1 MAQDNIFTQKLGE
14 PVANDNFS
22 LTSAD
27 GNILLKDSQLIDK
40 LARFDRERIPE
51 RVVHAKGWGAH
62 GEFTV
67 TNDVSRYTIAKVFNR
82 VGKKTKVLARFSTV
96 AGGRDSAD
104 TVRDPR
110 GFAVKF
116 YTEDGIL
123 DIVGNNT
130 PVFFIRDP
138 IKFPDFIH
146 SQKKNPR
153 TNLTDPNAQWDFL
166 SLTPE
171 SINQVTVVFSD
182 RGIPY
187 GFRFM
192 DGFGT
197 DTFVW
202 YNAKGNYNFVKYHFI
217 SQQGLKY
224 LPAAEA
230 EKIAGENPDFA
241 GEDLRDAISKG
252 NFPSW
257 KLYVQIMSPKQAET
271 YRFDP
276 FDTTKTWYEEDFP
289 LIEVGMMTLNRN
301 PLNFF
306 NEVEQAA
313 FCPANMVPGI
323 APSQDK
329 MLQGRLFAYRD
340 TQRYR
345 LGTNFQRV
353 AVNAPTNE
361 VFNYERDGDLA
372 RNPNDP
378 VNYYPNSMQKVTFTR
393 DAEAP
398 PQEIYGE
405 IKRHVVPIKD
415 IDFVQAGDRYRAMDE
430 GERTRLI
437 DNICAS
443 LSQAEK
449 RIQYRQ
455 TALFLKADPEYGKR
469 IAEKLRLNI
478 REVYKL
484 SRMSQAE
491 REYATR

>member
-1 MAQDNIFTQKLGE
+1 MAQDNIFTQNLGE

-67 TNDVSRYTIAKVFNR
+67 TGDVSRYTLAKVFNR
-82 VGKKTKVLARFSTV
+82 VGKKTKVLVRFSTV

-138 IKFPDFIH
+138 MKFPDFIH

-171 SINQVTVVFSD
+171 SINQVTILFSD
-182 RGIPY
+182 QGIPY

-202 YNAKGNYNFVKYHFI
+202 YNAKGSYNFVKYHFI

-224 LPAAEA
+224 IPAEEA

-241 GEDLRDAISKG
+241 GEDLRDAIAKG
-252 NFPSW
+252 KFPSW
-257 KLYVQIMSPKQAET
+257 KLYVQIMSPEQAET

-289 LIEVGMMTLNRN
+289 LIEVGVMTLNRN

-313 FCPANMVPGI
+313 FCPANMVPGT

-345 LGTNFQRV
+345 LGVNFQRV
-353 AVNAPTNE
+353 AVNAPTSE

-405 IKRHVVPIKD
+405 IKRHVVQIKD

-455 TALFLKADPEYGKR
+455 TALFLKADAEYGKR

>member
-1 MAQDNIFTQKLGE
+1 MKY
-14 PVANDNFS
+14 
-22 LTSAD
+22 
-27 GNILLKDSQLIDK
+27 
-40 LARFDRERIPE
+40 IPAE
-51 RVVHAKGWGAH
+51 
-62 GEFTV
+62 
-67 TNDVSRYTIAKVFNR
+67 
-82 VGKKTKVLARFSTV
+82 
-96 AGGRDSAD
+96 
-104 TVRDPR
+104 
-110 GFAVKF
+110 
-116 YTEDGIL
+116 
-123 DIVGNNT
+123 
-130 PVFFIRDP
+130 
-138 IKFPDFIH
+138 
-146 SQKKNPR
+146 
-153 TNLTDPNAQWDFL
+153 
-166 SLTPE
+166 
-171 SINQVTVVFSD
+171 
-182 RGIPY
+182 
-187 GFRFM
+187 
-192 DGFGT
+192 
-197 DTFVW
+197 
-202 YNAKGNYNFVKYHFI
+202 
-217 SQQGLKY
+217 
-224 LPAAEA
+224 EA

-241 GEDLRDAISKG
+241 GEDLRDAIAKG

-257 KLYVQIMSPKQAET
+257 KLYVQIMSPEQAES

-289 LIEVGMMTLNRN
+289 LIEVGVMTLNRN

-313 FCPANMVPGI
+313 FCPANMVPGT

-345 LGTNFQRV
+345 LGVNFQRV
-353 AVNAPTNE
+353 AVNAPTSE

-378 VNYYPNSMQKVTFTR
+378 INYYPNSMQKVTFTR

-443 LSQAEK
+443 LKQAEK

-469 IAEKLRLNI
+469 VAEKLNLNI

>member
-22 LTSAD
+22 LTSTD

-67 TNDVSRYTIAKVFNR
+67 TGDVSRYTLAKVFNR
-82 VGKKTKVLARFSTV
+82 VGKKTKVLVRFSTV

-138 IKFPDFIH
+138 MKFPDFIH

-171 SINQVTVVFSD
+171 SINQVTIIFSD
-182 RGIPY
+182 QGIPY

-197 DTFVW
+197 NTFVW
-202 YNAKGNYNFVKYHFI
+202 YNAKGSYNFVKYHFI

-224 LPAAEA
+224 IPAEEA

-241 GEDLRDAISKG
+241 GEDLRDAIAKG
-252 NFPSW
+252 KFPSW
-257 KLYVQIMSPKQAET
+257 KLYVQIMSPEQAET

-289 LIEVGMMTLNRN
+289 LIEVGVMTLNRN

-313 FCPANMVPGI
+313 FCPANMVPGT

-340 TQRYR
+340 TQMYR
-345 LGTNFQRV
+345 LGVNFQRV
-353 AVNAPTNE
+353 AVNAPTSE
-361 VFNYERDGDLA
+361 VFNYERDGGLA

-455 TALFLKADPEYGKR
+455 TALFLKADAEYGKR